1 MTIHNPCS
9 YSKLPTSKPRTHF
22 HSEGGT
28 ESKRKTKFELQKLS
42 IMRALSFVGLI
53 VLCGCVL
60 EAAAA
65 TQFKKITSLCFSFFF
80 QKFLVF

>member
-1 MTIHNPCS
+1 
-9 YSKLPTSKPRTHF
+9 
-22 HSEGGT
+22 
-28 ESKRKTKFELQKLS
+28 
-42 IMRALSFVGLI
+42 MRALSFVGLI